1 MEIVE
6 VYKRSEIDEQGNPYP
21 ILYMKLNNKENFN
34 MDVSLFFVV
43 NGKFLIHCCKKE
55 DGEKYGDF
63 INYPRGRVVYNIKE
77 NKYYVYHDKCIKDL
91 SNIVGTEDK
100 EKIEIREDF
109 HYQCHKCNKN
119 YII

>member
-1 MEIVE
+1 MA
-6 VYKRSEIDEQGNPYP
+6 
-21 ILYMKLNNKENFN
+21 ILQM
-34 MDVSLFFVV
+34 
-43 NGKFLIHCCKKE
+43 IRKKMCN
-55 DGEKYGDF
+55 
-63 INYPRGRVVYNIKE
+63 IRRVVYNIKE

-119 YII
+119 YMI